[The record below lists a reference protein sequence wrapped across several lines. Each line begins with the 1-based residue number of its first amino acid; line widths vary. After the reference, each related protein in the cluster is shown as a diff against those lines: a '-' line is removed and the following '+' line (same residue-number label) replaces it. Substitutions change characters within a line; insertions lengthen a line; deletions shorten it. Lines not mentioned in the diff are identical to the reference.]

1 MNIKVDSRKVKEGD
15 IFVAIKG
22 INHDGNDYI
31 EEAIKNGATTVVVE
45 KGLYSVD
52 TLIVKDTKEY
62 LIKYL
67 KENYYDKIKN
77 LKLIGITGTNGKTT
91 SCYLLYQSLNKLN
104 KKCAYIGTI
113 GFYIEDSVTKLN
125 NTTPDILDIY
135 EMLLECARK
144 NCEYVVME
152 VSSHALSLKRVEG
165 LLFDY
170 VVFTNLTKDHLDYHK
185 NMEYY
190 ALAKKN
196 LFIKLKENGKAII
209 NIDDKYHDYFL
220 LDSNSNITYGINS
233 SNYQIKDY
241 QVNESGSVFNVFYNN
256 KNNQF
261 KTNLIGKYNIY
272 NTLISIIILNEIGY
286 YYDDIYKIISELS
299 APKGRMEVVKY
310 NDNLIIIDYAHTP
323 DAVLKIIKT
332 VKQLSKN
339 KIYTI
344 IGCGG
349 NRDKTKR
356 PEMAKIAT
364 ELSDFVVFT
373 SDNPRDENPND
384 IIDDMIRNLEYN
396 NYEIIINRKEA
407 IEKSIQMLTK
417 SDILLV
423 LGKGHEDYQIIN
435 GKKIDFDD
443 KKVVLEIIGR

>member
-1 MNIKVDSRKVKEGD
+1 MNVKVDSRKVKEGD

-91 SCYLLYQSLNKLN
+91 SCYLLYQALNKLN

-113 GFYIEDSVTKLN
+113 GFYIEDSVNKLN

-152 VSSHALSLKRVEG
+152 VSSHALALKRVEG

-185 NMEYY
+185 NMEDY
-190 ALAKKN
+190 ALAKKI
-196 LFIKLKENGKAII
+196 LFTKLKEKGKAII

-220 LDSNSNITYGINS
+220 LDNNTNITYGINS

-241 QVNESGSVFNVFYNN
+241 QVNESGSEFNIFYNN

-286 YYDDIYKIISELS
+286 YYDDIYKIISELL

-396 NYEIIINRKEA
+396 NYEIIINRKDA

>member
-1 MNIKVDSRKVKEGD
+1 MNIKVDSRKVKEED

-91 SCYLLYQSLNKLN
+91 SCYLLYQALNKLN

-152 VSSHALSLKRVEG
+152 VSSHALALKRVEG

-185 NMEYY
+185 NMEDY
-190 ALAKKN
+190 ALAKKI
-196 LFIKLKENGKAII
+196 LFTKLKEKGKAII

-220 LDSNSNITYGINS
+220 LNSNSNITYGINS

-241 QVNESGSVFNVFYNN
+241 QVNESGSEFNIFYNN

-396 NYEIIINRKEA
+396 NYEIIINRKDA

>member
-91 SCYLLYQSLNKLN
+91 SCYLLYQALNKLN

-113 GFYIEDSVTKLN
+113 GFYIEDSVNKLN

-170 VVFTNLTKDHLDYHK
+170 VIFTNLTKDHLDYHK
-185 NMEYY
+185 NMKDY
-190 ALAKKN
+190 ALAKKI
-196 LFIKLKENGKAII
+196 LFTKLKENGKAII

-220 LDSNSNITYGINS
+220 LDNNTNITYGINS

-241 QVNESGSVFNVFYNN
+241 QVNESGSEFNIFYNN

-396 NYEIIINRKEA
+396 NYEIIINRKDA

>member
-31 EEAIKNGATTVVVE
+31 EEAIQNGAKTVVVE
-45 KGLYSVD
+45 NGLYSVD

-67 KENYYDKIKN
+67 KENYYDQIKN
-77 LKLIGITGTNGKTT
+77 IKLIGITGTNGKTT
-91 SCYLLYQSLNKLN
+91 SCYLLYQALNKIN
-104 KKCAYIGTI
+104 EKCAYIGTI
-113 GFYIEDSVTKLN
+113 GFYIEDNVTKLN

-135 EMLLECARK
+135 EMLLECVRK
-144 NCEYVVME
+144 NCKYVVME
-152 VSSHALSLKRVEG
+152 VSSHALSLKRVDG

-170 VVFTNLTKDHLDYHK
+170 AVFTNLTQDHLDYHK
-185 NMEYY
+185 SMEDY
-190 ALAKKN
+190 ASAKKK
-196 LFIKLKENGKAII
+196 LFTKIKKNGLAII
-209 NIDDKYHDYFL
+209 NVDDKYHDYFL
-220 LDSNSNITYGINS
+220 LDNVINITYGINS
-233 SNYQIKDY
+233 SNYQIIDY
-241 QVNESGSVFNVFYNN
+241 HITESESEFNVYYNN
-256 KNNQF
+256 KNHQF
-261 KTNLIGKYNIY
+261 MTNLIGTYNIY
-272 NTLISIIILNEIGY
+272 NTLISIIILNEIGCS
-286 YYDDIYKIISELS
+286 YDKIYEIISDLS
-299 APKGRMEVVKY
+299 APKGRMDTIKY

-323 DAVLKIIKT
+323 DAVQKVINT

-339 KIYTI
+339 KIHTI

-356 PEMAKIAT
+356 PEMAKIAAK
-364 ELSDFVVFT
+364 LSDFVVFT
-373 SDNPRDENPND
+373 SDNPRNENPNV
-384 IIDDMIRNLEYN
+384 IIDDMVKNLEYN
-396 NYEIIINRKEA
+396 NYEVIINRKEA

-417 SDILLV
+417 GDILLV

-435 GKKIDFDD
+435 DKKIDFDD

>member
-1 MNIKVDSRKVKEGD
+1 MNVKVDSRKVKEGD

-77 LKLIGITGTNGKTT
+77 LKLIGTTGTNGKTT
-91 SCYLLYQSLNKLN
+91 SCYLLYQALNKLN

-185 NMEYY
+185 NMKDY
-190 ALAKKN
+190 ALAKKI
-196 LFIKLKENGKAII
+196 LFTKLKEKGKAII

-220 LDSNSNITYGINS
+220 LDNNTNITYGINS

-241 QVNESGSVFNVFYNN
+241 QVNESGSEFNIFYNN

-396 NYEIIINRKEA
+396 NYEIIINRKDA

>member
-1 MNIKVDSRKVKEGD
+1 MNVKVDSRKVKEGD

-91 SCYLLYQSLNKLN
+91 SCYLLYQALNKLN

-113 GFYIEDSVTKLN
+113 GFYIEDSVNKLN

-152 VSSHALSLKRVEG
+152 VSSHALALKRVEG

-185 NMEYY
+185 NMEDY
-190 ALAKKN
+190 ALAKKI
-196 LFIKLKENGKAII
+196 LFTKLKEKGKAII

-220 LDSNSNITYGINS
+220 LDNNTNITYGINS

-241 QVNESGSVFNVFYNN
+241 QVNESGSEFNIFYNN